1 MWIVSSVRISVE
13 PMLQFFRDY
22 LLSCLRINPT
32 LLFLTDNIE
41 YQPKSNEEYIT
52 FLHCISSF
60 EGTSYKNLYDTA
72 TISFYFLM
80 FLLDFT
86 SGDKRLWNIL

>member
-1 MWIVSSVRISVE
+1 
-13 PMLQFFRDY
+13 MLLKQQT
-22 LLSCLRINPT
+22 PH
-32 LLFLTDNIE
+32 LFLTDNIE

-60 EGTSYKNLYDTA
+60 EGTSYKNLYDAA
-72 TISFYFLM
+72 TISFYLLM

-86 SGDKRLWNIL
+86 SAGEVL

>member
-1 MWIVSSVRISVE
+1 M
-13 PMLQFFRDY
+13 P
-22 LLSCLRINPT
+22 
-32 LLFLTDNIE
+32 LFLTDNIE

-60 EGTSYKNLYDTA
+60 EGTSYKNLYDAA
-72 TISFYFLM
+72 TISFYLLM

-86 SGDKRLWNIL
+86 SAGKVL